1 MGSEAANH
9 ARRRGATPWL
19 PTTFP
24 SDRIHFAVSS
34 WPKEPK
40 EGKARMSDELV
51 SVSLDVRLEAKSVVL
66 RAPRATDIAELRA
79 LLIRNAEHLRPWSP
93 SPPPGTNPAGFTE
106 LGRSIARHRRDW
118 KAGAGYVFVVQS
130 RAPREPLV
138 GRIALTS
145 VTRGPFQSAQLGYWM
160 DAGHV
165 RRGLMSEAVDA
176 TLAFAFDK
184 LGLHR
189 LQAAVMPT
197 NQASRAIL
205 QKRGFRE
212 EGYAERY
219 LRIAGKW
226 EDHVLYGLT
235 LEEWRPAWHA
245 LDESNG
251 DAVSFGASQHAPRA
265 SASEATPDGATESV
279 LWTMHRSC

>member
-1 MGSEAANH
+1 
-9 ARRRGATPWL
+9 
-19 PTTFP
+19 
-24 SDRIHFAVSS
+24 
-34 WPKEPK
+34 
-40 EGKARMSDELV
+40 MSDELV
-51 SVSLDVRLEAKSVVL
+51 PVPLDVRLDAKRVIL
-66 RAPRATDIAELRA
+66 RAPRATDIAELRG

-118 KAGAGYVFVVQS
+118 KAGSGYVFVMQLRV
-130 RAPREPLV
+130 PREPLV

-176 TLAFAFDK
+176 TLGFAFDR

-197 NQASRAIL
+197 NHASRSIL

-235 LEEWRPAWHA
+235 LEEWRPSWRTVHEAT
-245 LDESNG
+245 
-251 DAVSFGASQHAPRA
+251 QHADAFVAPEASPRSTA
-265 SASEATPDGATESV
+265 ASESPAQSATEGAI
-279 LWTMHRSC
+279 WTMHRSC

>member
-1 MGSEAANH
+1 
-9 ARRRGATPWL
+9 
-19 PTTFP
+19 
-24 SDRIHFAVSS
+24 
-34 WPKEPK
+34 
-40 EGKARMSDELV
+40 
-51 SVSLDVRLEAKSVVL
+51 L
-66 RAPRATDIAELRA
+66 RAPRATDIAELRSV
-79 LLIRNAEHLRPWSP
+79 LIRNSEHLRPWSP

-118 KAGAGYVFVVQS
+118 KAGAGYVFVMQL
-130 RAPREPLV
+130 RAPREPIV

-176 TLAFAFDK
+176 TLGFAFDR

-197 NQASRAIL
+197 NHVSRAIL

-235 LEEWRPAWHA
+235 LEEWRPARREEREA
-245 LDESNG
+245 SGIRARG
-251 DAVSFGASQHAPRA
+251 DATAPASSPAAGEIAAR
-265 SASEATPDGATESV
+265 SATEAPASTATQGAM
-279 LWTMHRSC
+279 WTMHRSW

>member
-1 MGSEAANH
+1 
-9 ARRRGATPWL
+9 
-19 PTTFP
+19 
-24 SDRIHFAVSS
+24 
-34 WPKEPK
+34 
-40 EGKARMSDELV
+40 MSDELV
-51 SVSLDVRLEAKSVVL
+51 AVSLDVRLDAKRVVL
-66 RAPRATDIAELRA
+66 RAPRATDIAELRG

-118 KAGAGYVFVVQS
+118 KAGSGYVFVMQLRV
-130 RAPREPLV
+130 PREPLV

-165 RRGLMSEAVDA
+165 RRGLMTEAVDA
-176 TLAFAFDK
+176 MLGFAFDR

-197 NQASRAIL
+197 NHASRSIL

-235 LEEWRPAWHA
+235 LEEWRPSWRAIHETSHHA
-245 LDESNG
+245 GGFAAAE
-251 DAVSFGASQHAPRA
+251 AAPRPA
-265 SASEATPDGATESV
+265 LAAETATAGATEGAI
-279 LWTMHRSC
+279 

>member
-1 MGSEAANH
+1 MSE
-9 ARRRGATPWL
+9 
-19 PTTFP
+19 
-24 SDRIHFAVSS
+24 
-34 WPKEPK
+34 
-40 EGKARMSDELV
+40 ELV
-51 SVSLDVRLEAKSVVL
+51 PVSLDVRLDAKRVVL
-66 RAPRATDIAELRA
+66 RAPRATDIAELRG

-93 SPPPGTNPAGFTE
+93 SPPPGANPAGFTE

-118 KAGAGYVFVVQS
+118 KAGSGYVFVMQLRVQ
-130 RAPREPLV
+130 REPLV

-176 TLAFAFDK
+176 TLGFAFDR

-197 NQASRAIL
+197 NHASRSIL

-235 LEEWRPAWHA
+235 LEEWRPSWRATHEASDHGGA
-245 LDESNG
+245 LAEEKAEPRPTALA
-251 DAVSFGASQHAPRA
+251 DAAGA
-265 SASEATPDGATESV
+265 GATDSAI
-279 LWTMHRSC
+279 WTMHRSC

>member
-1 MGSEAANH
+1 
-9 ARRRGATPWL
+9 
-19 PTTFP
+19 
-24 SDRIHFAVSS
+24 
-34 WPKEPK
+34 
-40 EGKARMSDELV
+40 MSDELV
-51 SVSLDVRLEAKSVVL
+51 PVSLDVRLEAKRVVL
-66 RAPRATDIAELRA
+66 RAPRATDIAELRSV
-79 LLIRNAEHLRPWSP
+79 LIRNAEHLRPWSP

-118 KAGAGYVFVVQS
+118 KAGSGYVFVLQL
-130 RAPREPLV
+130 REAREPIV

-165 RRGLMSEAVDA
+165 RRGLMQEAVDA
-176 TLAFAFDK
+176 ALEFAFDR

-235 LEEWRPAWHA
+235 LEEWRPA
-245 LDESNG
+245 
-251 DAVSFGASQHAPRA
+251 R
-265 SASEATPDGATESV
+265 SASGTQTTIGAPARIDALTPPSSPAADPPRPSPEAPASDATQGAI
-279 LWTMHRSC
+279 WTMHRSW